1 MKGCAKAGVVIAAPA
16 KAEERLLKFSASVT
30 DKNNCASLSILSYS
44 ASDRAIDL
52 KSSHKQTFI
61 TPYAAVGGRTLISA
75 ITFILPLCQISTNK
89 N

>member
-52 KSSHKQTFI
+52 KSSHKQTFVAL
-61 TPYAAVGGRTLISA
+61 YVAVGGRTFLSA
-75 ITFILPLCQISTNK
+75 ITFILVPCAISTN
-89 N
+89 NN